1 VLVADQAALSADR
14 AVRELVACL
23 NLSAGALSVLAA
35 AIDGRT
41 TGRAF
46 DPGVQPHVDAV
57 LDALE
62 ARKLI
67 EGLSPVE
74 LQPVL
79 AEIHLTILQ
88 SARLLREGM
97 PEPGWAYTDP
107 DISRAAGE
115 TSAGFAAVLKQ
126 VIAPRLPGLS
136 ERLEASGSFLDVGVG
151 VAGLSFAMSRLWPRL
166 RVVGLDLWAPSL
178 VIARE
183 NVLAAALTDR
193 IELRHQAAEDLTD
206 VDAFDLAWIP
216 SAFIPDKS
224 ITAIAER
231 VYHALRPDGWLLF
244 AMINLG
250 SDALAS
256 SYARLRTA
264 IWGGALLPPTEAQTM
279 LERIGYVAVQML
291 PAPPS
296 ATVAIVAGR
305 RRSLTTR
312 GTTTKQCG
320 FHSAY

>member
-41 TGRAF
+41 TGRVF

-136 ERLEASGSFLDVGVG
+136 ERLEASGSFLDADDVG
-151 VAGLSFAMSRLWPRL
+151 ADWIRSSPDAAR
-166 RVVGLDLWAPSL
+166 PSL
-178 VIARE
+178 GHRGDSCGSSEI
-183 NVLAAALTDR
+183 TDDER
-193 IELRHQAAEDLTD
+193 DNDKTMRFSFGILR
-206 VDAFDLAWIP
+206 
-216 SAFIPDKS
+216 
-224 ITAIAER
+224 
-231 VYHALRPDGWLLF
+231 
-244 AMINLG
+244 
-250 SDALAS
+250 
-256 SYARLRTA
+256 
-264 IWGGALLPPTEAQTM
+264 
-279 LERIGYVAVQML
+279 
-291 PAPPS
+291 
-296 ATVAIVAGR
+296 AGN
-305 RRSLTTR
+305 S
-312 GTTTKQCG
+312 
-320 FHSAY
+320 